1 MTTMTDDEL
10 LQKLREILEADF
22 RVPAGKVT
30 REATFRGT
38 FGMDSLDAVDFIYLV
53 SKTFGMKTEVSQ
65 FRELHTVGKVVD
77 FLRAELARRAAEASS
92 A

>member
-1 MTTMTDDEL
+1 VTQDEV
-10 LQKLREILEADF
+10 LQKLKEILEGDF
-22 RVPAGKVT
+22 RVPPSKVT

-53 SKTFGMKTEVSQ
+53 SKTFGLKADVSQ
-65 FRELHTVGKVVD
+65 FRELHSVGTVVD
-77 FLRAELARRAAEASS
+77 FLRAEVLRREASK

>member
-1 MTTMTDDEL
+1 MTDDEL
-10 LQKLREILEADF
+10 LQRLKDILTSDF
-22 RVPAGKVT
+22 RVPPEKVT

-53 SKTFGMKTEVSQ
+53 SKAFGIKAEVSD
-65 FRELHTVGKVVD
+65 FRELHSLGKVAE
-77 FLRAELARRAAEASS
+77 FLKKRLEGAAGGAGG